1 VTQDRRR
8 IDEVLDPPFAEGLDD
23 LPLDELRRRRG
34 LADEVENE
42 LSYYRRLLH
51 GRLDLIRFEQ
61 RRRAGEEEREL
72 IDALVDV
79 LSDAPSGGGR
89 RASHILTDLPPLPD
103 VGRREIDQVLGD
115 DVLIRL
121 DDASDDDLTESVRT
135 LDEMV
140 SEISVHRIEVQRVAD
155 LLAEAVDRR
164 HRTRSGSETA

>member
-1 VTQDRRR
+1 MNQDRRR
-8 IDEVLDPPFAEGLDD
+8 IDEVLDPLFVDGLDE
-23 LPLDELRRRRG
+23 LPLEELRRRRG

-89 RASHILTDLPPLPD
+89 HTSHILTDLPPLPD
-103 VGRREIDQVLGD
+103 VGRREIDQVLD
-115 DVLIRL
+115 DNVLIRL
-121 DDASDDDLTESVRT
+121 DDASDDDLAESVQT
-135 LDEMV
+135 LVETA
-140 SEISVHRIEVQRVAD
+140 SEISAHRAEVQRVAD
-155 LLAEAVDRR
+155 VLAGAVDRR